1 MLRLSKKSVLA
12 LEAVLDVAYNA
23 RVTPV
28 QSREITERQG
38 IPHRYL
44 EQVMQRLVRDGILR
58 GVRGPRGGYML
69 AKAGQ
74 EITVGHIVRIV
85 NDVDTD
91 DDDTASGSELGT
103 KVIGPLWNEIEN
115 NILRWF
121 DDISVADL
129 CDMAERRGV
138 EPAGIVRKIAV

>member
-1 MLRLSKKSVLA
+1 MLRLSKKSILA
-12 LEAVLDVAYNA
+12 MEAVLDIAYNA
-23 RVTPV
+23 GVGPV

-38 IPHRYL
+38 IPSRYL

-69 AKAGQ
+69 ARPGH
-74 EITVGHIVRIV
+74 EITLGDVVRIV
-85 NDVDTD
+85 NDVDPD
-91 DDDTASGSELGT
+91 EDDTVSASELGL
-103 KVIGPLWNEIEN
+103 KVVAPLWNEIEN

-129 CDMAERRGV
+129 VDMASRRGI
-138 EPAGIVRKIAV
+138 EPVGMLRKMAV